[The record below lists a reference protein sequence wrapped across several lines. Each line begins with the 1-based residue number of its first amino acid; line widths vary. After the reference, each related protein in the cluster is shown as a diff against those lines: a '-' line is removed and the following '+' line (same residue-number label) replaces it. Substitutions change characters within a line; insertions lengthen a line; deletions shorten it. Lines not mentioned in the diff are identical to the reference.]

1 MPPSVFA
8 FVAFVAFVALVAF
21 VAFVA
26 FVANGTAPRLPS
38 LTSAPVKELLA
49 TFAPFTAFALIFRP
63 VTAFFFSC
71 LAPTLFR
78 GSAWIAATLV
88 PPSATVRAR
97 QATTIAGEGR
107 SEVRSFM
114 IILRSIGTYVSPII
128 EPP

>member
-8 FVAFVAFVALVAF
+8 FAAFVAFVEF

-26 FVANGTAPRLPS
+26 FVANGTAPRLAS

-49 TFAPFTAFALIFRP
+49 TFAPLTALALIFGP
-63 VTAFFFSC
+63 VTAFFLSC

-88 PPSATVRAR
+88 PPSANASAM

-107 SEVRSFM
+107 S
-114 IILRSIGTYVSPII
+114 
-128 EPP
+128 